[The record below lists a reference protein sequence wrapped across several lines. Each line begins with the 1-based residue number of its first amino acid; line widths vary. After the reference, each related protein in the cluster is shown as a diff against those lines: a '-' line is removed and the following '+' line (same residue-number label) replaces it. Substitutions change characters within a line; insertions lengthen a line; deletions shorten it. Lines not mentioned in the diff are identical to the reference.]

1 MFLTSESYG
10 ISVSLAGLESITIN
24 YDDPRDD
31 DASIEQHHPSRG
43 ETWTLTFDY
52 SDDSIIREFSS
63 GDDTL
68 SAFGELVKDSG
79 DCLKEFLLSRHGI
92 VVPKA
97 GVAHIVVNEEI
108 DSRVPCALRIY
119 YDSGRVIHQAFDSFE
134 NAIEAF
140 RDIDRCVK
148 EIDVESSPTE
158 DDIPF

>member
-1 MFLTSESYG
+1 MFLTSETYG

-31 DASIEQHHPSRG
+31 DPSIEQEYPSRG
-43 ETWTLTFDY
+43 ETWTLTLDY
-52 SDDSIIREFSS
+52 SDDRIIREFASR
-63 GDDTL
+63 DDAL

-79 DCLKEFLLSRHGI
+79 DCLNEFLLSRHGI

-108 DSRVPCALRIY
+108 DSRVPCALRVYY
-119 YDSGRVIHQAFDSFE
+119 YDRKTIYQAFDSFE

-140 RDIDRCVK
+140 KDINRGAK
-148 EIDVESSPTE
+148 EVDVESSPTD